1 MLERI
6 RSYTCHQL
14 LSPLLQIQTWNITC
28 VNYITFSF
36 IRRKLQEIPLQKKAV
51 IISINVEI
59 TVCSYFNGKPD
70 LTIIGFV
77 NALFPLNY
85 VIMKI
90 RFYYF
95 DQRK

>member
-1 MLERI
+1 MAPISLASDPNLEH
-6 RSYTCHQL
+6 YLC
-14 LSPLLQIQTWNITC
+14 
-28 VNYITFSF
+28 
-36 IRRKLQEIPLQKKAV
+36 KLYHFFPYPSQALENSSSEKAV
-51 IISINVEI
+51 ILSRNIEI

-77 NALFPLNY
+77 NALFSLNY

>member
-1 MLERI
+1 MTVAPISLASNPNLEHYLCKLYHFFLYPTQSLGNSCSERKTVI
-6 RSYTCHQL
+6 
-14 LSPLLQIQTWNITC
+14 LSGNTET
-28 VNYITFSF
+28 
-36 IRRKLQEIPLQKKAV
+36 
-51 IISINVEI
+51 

-70 LTIIGFV
+70 MTIIGFV
-77 NALFPLNY
+77 NALFSLNY

>member
-1 MLERI
+1 M
-6 RSYTCHQL
+6 
-14 LSPLLQIQTWNITC
+14 
-28 VNYITFSF
+28 
-36 IRRKLQEIPLQKKAV
+36 
-51 IISINVEI
+51 SINIEI
-59 TVCSYFNGKPD
+59 TVCSYFNGKQD

-77 NALFPLNY
+77 NALFSLNY